1 MSDNKRNLINIGIG
15 AFIII
20 AILLLIALILPLS
33 NLAVETNEIAVI
45 PISGTIVYG
54 DSNGNSTHTGNIEI
68 ENQLNDAY
76 ANPNVKAIVLDI
88 NSKGGSLVASDE
100 ICSLIKNSSK
110 PVVSYIGDKGLDE
123 AYLIATATDYIVAS
137 PSSTIGAIGLSYI
150 NTDKYSVEKLTG
162 VYNEKYLK
170 TNSSKS
176 KNANN
181 LANGQKMVDQDY
193 TQFIK
198 RIALNRN
205 LKPNYVAELAHGK
218 KYNGNEALNLDLI
231 DRVGS
236 KNTAIKKAAKMAN
249 TTNYTITAYPKSN
262 QRLTEFLDENNFF
275 GIKDLI
281 KI

>member
-1 MSDNKRNLINIGIG
+1 MSESKRNWINIGIG

-33 NLAVETNEIAVI
+33 NLAVETDEIAII

-54 DSNGNSTHTGNIEI
+54 DSNSSKIHTSNIEL
-68 ENQLNDAY
+68 ESQLNDAI

-123 AYLIATATDYIVAS
+123 AYLIATSSDYIVAS

-150 NTDKYSVEKLTG
+150 NSDKYSVEKLSG

-170 TNSSKS
+170 TNNS
-176 KNANN
+176 KNRDVSN
-181 LANGQKMVDQDY
+181 LANAQKMVDQDY

-198 RIALNRN
+198 RIAKNRD

-218 KYNGNEALNLDLI
+218 KYNGNEAKNLGLI
-231 DRVGS
+231 DKIGS
-236 KNTAIKKAAKMAN
+236 KNTAVKKAAKMAN
-249 TTNYTITAYPKSN
+249 TTNYTTTTYPKSN
-262 QRLTEFLDENNFF
+262 ERLTEFLGENNIF
-275 GIKDLI
+275 GIQDLI